1 MTGFPGETEARFRKL
16 MSDLRRMQFDHLG
29 CFAYSPEKGTKGA
42 ALGGR
47 PSRAVALA
55 REKSVMDLA
64 KSIWKMRS
72 KRLVG
77 ETFRALVVA
86 PGVARMESQAPDVD
100 GVTYFEGE
108 ADVGEFVNVRIAKVE
123 GFDFVGEVVS

>member
-1 MTGFPGETEARFRKL
+1 
-16 MSDLRRMQFDHLG
+16 MQFDHLG

-55 REKSVMDLA
+55 REKAVRGLA
-64 KSIWKMRS
+64 KEIWKERS

-86 PGVARMESQAPDVD
+86 PGVARLESQAPDVD
-100 GVTYFEGE
+100 GVTYFGGE
-108 ADVGEFVNVRIAKVE
+108 ADVGEFVNVKIAKVE